1 MEGCLAKM
9 RELLPSLPITERKIA
24 LVVLD
29 SPTQAIKMQID
40 ELASLSGVSA
50 ASVVRLSKRL
60 GYSGFKELCRSISSI
75 WPSSARTSPMRTCT
89 PTRTWRRSSAPP
101 ATPI

>member
-29 SPTQAIKMQID
+29 SPAQAIKMQID

-60 GYSGFKELCRSISSI
+60 GYSGSKELAS
-75 WPSSARTSPMRTCT
+75 TTPMRTCT